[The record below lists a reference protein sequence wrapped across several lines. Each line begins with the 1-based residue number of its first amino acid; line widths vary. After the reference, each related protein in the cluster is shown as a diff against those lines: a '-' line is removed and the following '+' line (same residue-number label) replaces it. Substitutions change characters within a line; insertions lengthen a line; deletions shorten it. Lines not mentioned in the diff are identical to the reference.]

1 MLFLPQL
8 RRVHILHFVL
18 KSGLH
23 PGIKTRSLHDPVN
36 TWTLRRLQTVLLWTV
51 LLMLCI

>member
-8 RRVHILHFVL
+8 LRVHIISFVL
-18 KSGLH
+18 ESGLH

-36 TWTLRRLQTVLLWTV
+36 TWTLCRLQTVLLWTV
-51 LLMLCI
+51 QLTLCI